1 MKLEAYECDYCGDEL
16 VLRPE
21 EKYSLSMKGW
31 RIRSQQYDVDVH
43 ICPQCIEKGE

>member
-31 RIRSQQYDVDVH
+31 MTRYDSIEEVH
-43 ICPQCIEKGE
+43 ICHECIKKGE